1 MLFRS
6 GAVVAAQSCSAPP
19 AGRRTVAV
27 REPHPVS
34 LQRLLVGVLTVVTGL
49 LLQVT
54 VLDRLPLPGSA
65 PELLVVVVAAFAL
78 TEGPL
83 SGLVTGFGAG
93 LLVDAVSDHQ
103 LGRTALALALAGYV
117 TGLIED
123 DTERSTLL
131 PFAAVA
137 LAAVT
142 ALAVFVTEGVLLGDS
157 RVSVHAVLIAAF
169 SSVPYA
175 DLLTPFVVPVVAG
188 MVRRL
193 DADPLRR

>member
-1 MLFRS
+1 M
-6 GAVVAAQSCSAPP
+6 
-19 AGRRTVAV
+19 
-27 REPHPVS
+27 S
-34 LQRLLVGVLTVVTGL
+34 LQRLLVGVLTVVTGV

-54 VLDRLPLPGSA
+54 ILDRLPLPGSA

-83 SGLVTGFGAG
+83 TGLVTGFGAG
-93 LLVDAVSDHQ
+93 LLVDAMSDHQ

-131 PFAAVA
+131 PFGAVA

-142 ALAVFVTEGVLLGDS
+142 ALVVFVTEGVLLGDS
-157 RVSVHAVLIAAF
+157 RVSAHAVLVAAF

-175 DLLTPFVVPVVAG
+175 VVLTPFVVPVVAG